1 MFSAQLP
8 APVLFHPLKHHLGYI
23 KAFVAQSLTTPETE
37 LKAALQ
43 TIGSSQLD
51 LYMGPLSPLEIAQE
65 VLQYLE
71 DRHLQHPVLYQEHL
85 LATGTAYRLITLSD
99 KTDWV
104 LRWGVVEARHVHLH
118 PARYSKHTL
127 RVKANVLKTALAA
140 AIVAK
145 RSGEITDTNV
155 QYINEVRSKWVALPP
170 VKDISL
176 SEGLGH
182 MLALLA
188 ADI

>member
-8 APVLFHPLKHHLGYI
+8 APILFHPLKHHLGYI
-23 KAFVAQSLTTPETE
+23 KAFVAQSPATPDAE

-51 LYMGPLSPLEIAQE
+51 LYRGPLSPLEIAQE
-65 VLQYLE
+65 VLKYLE
-71 DRHLQHPVLYQEHL
+71 DRHLQHPVHYQEYL

-99 KTDWV
+99 GTDWV

-127 RVKANVLKTALAA
+127 RVKANVLKTAIAA
-140 AIVAK
+140 AVAAK
-145 RSGEITDTNV
+145 RSGETPRTEA
-155 QYINEVRSKWVALPP
+155 QFINEVRAAWVALPP
-170 VKDISL
+170 VKDMSL
-176 SEGLGH
+176 SEGLSH